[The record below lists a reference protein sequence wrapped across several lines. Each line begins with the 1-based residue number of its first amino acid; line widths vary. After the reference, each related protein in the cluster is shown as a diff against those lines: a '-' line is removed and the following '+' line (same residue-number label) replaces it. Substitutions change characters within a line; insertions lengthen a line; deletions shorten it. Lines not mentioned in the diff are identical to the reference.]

1 MLLVTGDEALWPQIG
16 ADLSSGLIL
25 KQLDSIDELIS
36 STPSGQ
42 AAIVLWDA
50 RNHVDPATVLSRL
63 HLHSSRFGII
73 ALDDPSSADA
83 WTLPIQH
90 RQIVAQV
97 DLPIAGNGFAAAL
110 ESAQEEVNSR
120 LALLGDGA
128 APVEVSGAPKKTWVI
143 PAIVVAVLA
152 AAATVFMLMRQGTDT
167 HPAAPITANVPAKST
182 AAQTPSKAP
191 ADADEKVDALVE
203 KAQQAMLERHF
214 IDPVA
219 GSALSLY
226 REVLIIDPDNGEA
239 RQGLQ
244 RLSEI
249 LITRVQSALD
259 DRKFDVALQSLE
271 TARSIDASDRRL
283 AALDE
288 KIASLRAE
296 LGPAQIMA
304 AINAQNFDRAT
315 QLIDD
320 AARSKALPAAKLAQL
335 RDEVHRRRGEFDA
348 EHLFKLVE
356 ARLQQDQLIDPR
368 NDSAAYYLDQAKQ
381 AGAAAADLQPQ
392 TQEFL
397 KHLAQAARNGI
408 DQRHFSDADR
418 LLAELHDYGAP
429 AATITALQHDLSA
442 ARATA
447 AQQKSD
453 QPQYLELAQAR
464 LAQGKLL
471 EPDNDSALYYV
482 NQLRSADPKNSGL
495 AQISGAVRSANS
507 RSRER
512 CARRWRH
519 GKIPGAG
526 PIGSGPRRLFRP
538 GRIQREIAPQ
548 QGARGRDSASGRT
561 AIDAPQQTR
570 AAIPGAGLGVQRRRV
585 GRNRLYRDAQW
596 RSGQC
601 ESIERFAAEDL
612 RSVRREGREPLALP
626 AVRSRRQAGRGRH
639 DGADRVSRAEIVP
652 LMSSHTA
659 TTPILAPIAGER
671 SRGTVLCLV
680 VHDELELRLRLA
692 GLVRRAMPKIDAD
705 TVTRAGFDAISIE
718 RLRAYVAVMFIVE
731 FSPPEAAAAAL
742 ASLKRLHNQTPNL
755 PIFVFAR
762 GGNERSAAR
771 AMKLGASDY
780 WPIHSVIVGE
790 LCSALQ
796 PLVEPSASDVL
807 PRRPLRRIAGG
818 SRKSP
823 AIRMMKKIAQSTAAS
838 VYLARNDEFPQPVA
852 LKIRGDQRA
861 AWSYLKPI
869 GNDSARNAKF
879 CPN

>member
-1 MLLVTGDEALWPQIG
+1 MPKALRKHELAAAEAPERAATPPPKKQKLAVLLVTGDEALWPQIG

-50 RNHVDPATVLSRL
+50 RNHVDPATVMSRL

-90 RQIVAQV
+90 RQIVARV

-203 KAQQAMLERHF
+203 KAQQAMLERRF

-356 ARLQQDQLIDPR
+356 ARLQQERLIDPR

-418 LLAELHDYGAP
+418 LLAALHDYGAP

-495 AQISGAVRSANS
+495 AQISGAVRSQILDRA
-507 RSRER
+507 
-512 CARRWRH
+512 
-519 GKIPGAG
+519 
-526 PIGSGPRRLFRP
+526 
-538 GRIQREIAPQ
+538 
-548 QGARGRDSASGRT
+548 SAALDVGDTEKSQ
-561 AIDAPQQTR
+561 ALAQL
-570 AAIPGAGLGVQRRRV
+570 AAGLG
-585 GRNRLYRDAQW
+585 GSSDLDAFNEKLRLNKAPAGEIAQVAEQLLT
-596 RSGQC
+596 RLNKLEPQYPARAL
-601 ESIERFAAEDL
+601 ESSVEGWVEIGYTVMPNGAVANVKVLNASPPKTFEASAEK
-612 RSVRREGREPLALP
+612 A
-626 AVRSRRQAGRGRH
+626 
-639 DGADRVSRAEIVP
+639 VSRLHYQPYVQDGKP
-652 LMSSHTA
+652 
-659 TTPILAPIAGER
+659 
-671 SRGTVLCLV
+671 
-680 VHDELELRLRLA
+680 
-692 GLVRRAMPKIDAD
+692 
-705 TVTRAGFDAISIE
+705 
-718 RLRAYVAVMFIVE
+718 VAVGTMVRIVYRV
-731 FSPPEAAAAAL
+731 P
-742 ASLKRLHNQTPNL
+742 K
-755 PIFVFAR
+755 
-762 GGNERSAAR
+762 
-771 AMKLGASDY
+771 
-780 WPIHSVIVGE
+780 
-790 LCSALQ
+790 
-796 PLVEPSASDVL
+796 
-807 PRRPLRRIAGG
+807 
-818 SRKSP
+818 
-823 AIRMMKKIAQSTAAS
+823 
-838 VYLARNDEFPQPVA
+838 
-852 LKIRGDQRA
+852 
-861 AWSYLKPI
+861 
-869 GNDSARNAKF
+869 
-879 CPN
+879 